1 MSRYKRRFKKEL
13 KRVKLE
19 KQRLEK
25 KLDVQNSEKQEL
37 QKQFEI
43 LQDRL
48 ADDGMKSCRICN
60 EPYNDTERETV
71 KLECPHIFCKM
82 CTIQVQR
89 IGNSLCP
96 YCRKPFGQFY
106 PVKF

>member
-1 MSRYKRRFKKEL
+1 MELKFTEKEL
-13 KRVKLE
+13 KREKSE

-25 KLDVQNSEKQEL
+25 KLEVQKSEKQQL
-37 QKQFEI
+37 QKQNEV
-43 LQDRL
+43 LQGLL
-48 ADDGMKSCRICN
+48 ADEMKSCRICN

>member
-1 MSRYKRRFKKEL
+1 MELKFTEKEL
-13 KRVKLE
+13 ERVKSE
-19 KQRLEK
+19 KKQLEK
-25 KLDVQNSEKQEL
+25 KLKVQKSEKRQL
-37 QKQFEI
+37 QKQKEV
-43 LQDRL
+43 LQGLL
-48 ADDGMKSCRICN
+48 ADEMKSCRICN